1 MITKLLREL
10 VNAQSTPDCGELG
23 AAGVLQNF
31 FSQHNIPAK
40 LDVWETNRANI
51 TATIKGDGSAE
62 ALLFACHSDVVPAG
76 EAPWSTP
83 PYEATEKDGKI
94 FGKTAHGSM
103 PHLGI
108 NAITSMNSLLNRL
121 ADYKPAS
128 PSAPGADLSTVSIN
142 QIHGGQATNVI
153 PDNCFIELDIRIAS
167 GLSYETVI
175 CDIREIIEKLK
186 SCNNDFQAEIEIIR
200 TVSPLQ
206 TDPGCGFVQKLC
218 QSMGV
223 GETKSVGY
231 TTDGPY
237 LTALNAPIVVFGPGK
252 TALAH
257 QPDEY
262 VDIIDLTRAV
272 DAYTDVIKKFLV

>member
-1 MITKLLREL
+1 VILPEPTDFNIITSHRGICWLRL
-10 VNAQSTPDCGELG
+10 HTL
-23 AAGVLQNF
+23 
-31 FSQHNIPAK
+31 
-40 LDVWETNRANI
+40 
-51 TATIKGDGSAE
+51 
-62 ALLFACHSDVVPAG
+62 
-76 EAPWSTP
+76 
-83 PYEATEKDGKI
+83 
-94 FGKTAHGSM
+94 GKTAHGSM